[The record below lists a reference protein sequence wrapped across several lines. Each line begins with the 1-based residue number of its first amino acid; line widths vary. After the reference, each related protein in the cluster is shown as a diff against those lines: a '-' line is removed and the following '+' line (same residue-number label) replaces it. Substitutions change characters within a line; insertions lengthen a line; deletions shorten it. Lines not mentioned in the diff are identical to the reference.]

1 METQTAGILA
11 VKSSPGQSPVKPISG
26 GRDPADL
33 PLTSPDPDLP
43 SGNFTRVGSG
53 RKLPNLPAEKSAKPA
68 EPNTSSKPSTT
79 VLNQPNNNQE
89 PNQLLQPYFS
99 SKSNQIQETEKEE
112 EKAKQEKEKSKPAAL
127 R

>member
-11 VKSSPGQSPVKPISG
+11 VKSSPGHSPVKPTGG
-26 GRDPADL
+26 GREPTDL
-33 PLTSPDPDLP
+33 LLTSPDPDLP

-79 VLNQPNNNQE
+79 VSNQISSNQKST
-89 PNQLLQPYFS
+89 QLLQPYLS
-99 SKSNQIQETEKEE
+99 SKSNQIKEPENDE